1 MNKPLVAAFL
11 AMMALS
17 ACSGIS
23 QSRLNPFNWFG
34 GSKQELMTPEEMAVV
49 PDGRT
54 LIDQV
59 VSFSV
64 EPAQGGAIL
73 RATGLTPTQGFWD
86 GELVAQNDER
96 AIDGV
101 LTYAFHV
108 REPAGFEQVNT
119 ERSREVVV
127 AKFVSNYRL
136 SGVRSIRV
144 LADRNA
150 RTAKR

>member
-34 GSKQELMTPEEMAVV
+34 GSQEEMITPEEMVV
-49 PDGRT
+49 ASDGRT
-54 LIDQV
+54 LVDQV

-73 RATGLTPTQGFWD
+73 RATGLPPTQGFWNA
-86 GELVAQNDER
+86 ELVSDTDEQPV
-96 AIDGV
+96 DGV
-101 LTYAFHV
+101 LTYMF
-108 REPAGFEQVNT
+108 RIQQPAGFEQINT

-127 AKFVSNYRL
+127 AKFVSDYRL
-136 SGVRSIRV
+136 AGVRSIRI
-144 LADRNA
+144 LGERNA

>member
-34 GSKQELMTPEEMAVV
+34 GSQEELMTPEEMVV
-49 PDGRT
+49 ASDNRT
-54 LIDQV
+54 LVDQV

-73 RATGLTPTQGFWD
+73 RATGLPPTQGFWNA
-86 GELVAQNDER
+86 ELVSDTDEQPV
-96 AIDGV
+96 DGV
-101 LTYAFHV
+101 LTYMF
-108 REPAGFEQVNT
+108 RIQQPAGFEQINT

-127 AKFVSNYRL
+127 AKFVSDYRL
-136 SGVRSIRV
+136 AGVRSIRI
-144 LADRNA
+144 LGERNA